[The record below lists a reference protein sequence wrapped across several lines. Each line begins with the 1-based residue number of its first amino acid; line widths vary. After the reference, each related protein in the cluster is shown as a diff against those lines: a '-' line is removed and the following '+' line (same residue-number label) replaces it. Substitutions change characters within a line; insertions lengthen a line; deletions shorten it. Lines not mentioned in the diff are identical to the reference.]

1 MPAKFRVRITR
12 TAERDVENIW
22 SFIAQDSPEEAS
34 RFIDRLEDQIATL
47 ERFPER
53 CPLIPEN
60 EILRT
65 RYRHLLYG
73 NYRTVF
79 RVTGRT
85 VYVLRIVHGA
95 SQKDVVIVT
104 NRGKPVAAIQGL
116 KDEDDLED
124 YLLERSPKFW
134 AMIRRARRGKSVGL
148 DRVRK
153 QLGLEKR

>member
-60 EILRT
+60 EILGT
-65 RYRHLLYG
+65 RYRHPLYG
-73 NYRTVF
+73 SYRSVF
-79 RVTGRT
+79 RVRGKT
-85 VYVLRIVHGA
+85 VYVLRIIHGA
-95 SQKDVVIVT
+95 
-104 NRGKPVAAIQGL
+104 R
-116 KDEDDLED
+116 
-124 YLLERSPKFW
+124 LLDSSMFE
-134 AMIRRARRGKSVGL
+134 
-148 DRVRK
+148 
-153 QLGLEKR
+153 E